1 MDDGK
6 EAVLSA
12 IRAGLAQALLP
23 EASYEPPGPPP
34 ALEAGAAALTDLESL
49 RRSFIRE
56 AQAISAQV
64 YHPTH
69 RTEAMNILLGIVES
83 CGARTV
89 LAWDKEHLP
98 LADTWGALAAAGV
111 QVLDTMLPEDAAARD
126 ARLAELDRGAVGVT
140 GALAGLADTGS
151 LALPSGP
158 GRGRLASLLPP
169 VHVALLP
176 VTSLYP
182 TMAAFLATHPG
193 VVRQASNLVFISGPS
208 RTADIEQT
216 VTMGVHGPRE
226 LHVVLIPPTDWTDE

>member
-23 EASYEPPGPPP
+23 DASYKPPGPPP
-34 ALEAGAAALTDLESL
+34 YLNDGSEAASDPESL
-49 RRSFIRE
+49 RRSFASE
-56 AQAISAQV
+56 AQALSAQV
-64 YHPTH
+64 YSPAHQA
-69 RTEAMNILLGIVES
+69 EAMDVFLGIIRAR
-83 CGARTV
+83 GAQAV
-89 LAWDKEHLP
+89 LAWDEEHLP
-98 LADTWGALAAAGV
+98 LAGSWGALAAAGV
-111 QVLDTMLPEDAAARD
+111 QVLDTMLPKDGTARD
-126 ARLAELDRGAVGVT
+126 ARLAELERGAVGVT

-151 LALPSGP
+151 LALLSGP

-182 TMAAFLATHPG
+182 SMAAFLAAHPG
-193 VVRQASNLVFISGPS
+193 VVRQGSNLVFISGPS

-226 LHVVLIPPTDWTDE
+226 LHVVLIPPTNRTDK